1 MYYVTIL
8 FCGFFLAFI
17 YYVTTLFCG
26 FFLAFIYYVTIR
38 FVCLSWPFLYFVT
51 TLYVAF
57 PWHLP
62 FLGRVGLFYVW
73 VHPKGQPAMVLVL
86 KGHSLKSNPTACWIS
101 NQGSN

>member
-1 MYYVTIL
+1 MLQHFFVAFSWRLYIMLPYVL
-8 FCGFFLAFI
+8 W
-17 YYVTTLFCG
+17 
-26 FFLAFIYYVTIR
+26 
-38 FVCLSWPFLYFVT
+38 VCLGVFLYFVT

-73 VHPKGQPAMVLVL
+73 VHPKGQPAVVLVL